1 MSILKEFNIKEK
13 ISISL
18 EFFSELVF
26 VKRSLYALGASL
38 LLSFFIVQ
46 NSPPLFMV
54 SSTLMEADTSTSTS
68 MGNGGA
74 ADKLKLFGGLTD
86 NKSGPA
92 EQFSSNMNSYFL
104 AQRMWS
110 KGWGSKIFG
119 NGDMNEEYFNKI
131 PKRHTITDRIG
142 AFISGYDLYDYFSAY
157 DLQGYIKGTI
167 GVRQRVG
174 ETSVIISTKTY
185 NKDFATEFMN
195 AVILETDQ
203 YAKERLILKS
213 NKIISATYSQLAVS
227 KNSMIASAL
236 ATTINSEYFTIAN
249 LENDLPHLLDII
261 DPPHSSE
268 YPIAPKVSAIF
279 FSTAIIFLFASILFT
294 FIQKNKEDLW

>member
-1 MSILKEFNIKEK
+1 MSILKKFNIKEK

-18 EFFSELVF
+18 EFFNELVF
-26 VKRSLYALGASL
+26 IKRSLYALGASL
-38 LLSFFIVQ
+38 LFSLFIVQ
-46 NSPPLFMV
+46 TSTPSFFV
-54 SSTLMEADTSTSTS
+54 SSSLMSANTSSSSTSKD
-68 MGNGGA
+68 MGGA
-74 ADKLKLFGGLTD
+74 ATALFGASVD
-86 NKSGPA
+86 KSKPVD
-92 EQFSSNMNSYFL
+92 EFRSNMKSYLL

-131 PKRHTITDRIG
+131 PKSHTITDRVG
-142 AFISGYDLYDYFSAY
+142 AFISGYDLYDYFTAY
-157 DLQGYIKGTI
+157 DLQGYIQGTI
-167 GVRQRVG
+167 AVDQPVG
-174 ETSVIISTKTY
+174 NPSVVISTLTKS
-185 NKDFATEFMN
+185 KDFAIEFMN

-213 NKIISATYSQLAVS
+213 NEIIKATYSQLAVS

-236 ATTINSEYFTIAN
+236 ASTINSEYFKIAN
-249 LENDLPHLLDII
+249 LENNLPHLLDVI

-268 YPIAPKVSAIF
+268 YPVAPKVSAIF
-279 FSTAIIFLFASILFT
+279 LSSAIIFLFASVLFS